1 MFTPGTTELIVIG
14 VIILLIFG
22 VRRIPEIGKGLG
34 GALREFRNIKKELKG
49 PEKERIDGSS
59 DKTADKD
66 KPEVKKESE
75 GKDESV
81 AEDKRP
87 TIEAEL
93 SKKLLE
99 RVPGVK
105 KAMDINRKVDQIKK
119 IIK

>member
-1 MFTPGTTELIVIG
+1 MFTPGTTELIVLG

-34 GALREFRNIKKELKG
+34 GALREFRNIKKELG
-49 PEKERIDGSS
+49 APEKEGIDVAS
-59 DKTADKD
+59 DKTAEKD
-66 KPEVKKESE
+66 KPKVKNESE
-75 GKDESV
+75 GKDESA
-81 AEDKRP
+81 AEDKST

-93 SKKLLE
+93 SKRLLE

-105 KAMDINRKVDQIKK
+105 KAMDINRKVEQVKK

>member
-1 MFTPGTTELIVIG
+1 MFTPGTTELIVLG

-34 GALREFRNIKKELKG
+34 GALREFRNIKKELRG
-49 PEKERIDGSS
+49 PERERIDVSS
-59 DKTADKD
+59 DKTTDKD
-66 KPEVKKESE
+66 KPETKKGSE
-75 GKDESV
+75 AKDESV
-81 AEDKRP
+81 AEDKSP

-105 KAMDINRKVDQIKK
+105 KAMDINKKVNQIKK